1 MKEVICINDKFDKE
15 PAEFFSMHGVT
26 LPEKGKIY
34 HVREVVNHTI
44 NKVGLRLEEIVN
56 PRVPTAHP
64 ILGMIN
70 IEPSF
75 CQTRFSLLNGDMVTV
90 DSLAE
95 EIKQLA

>member
-1 MKEVICINDKFDKE
+1 MKEVICTNDKFEKE
-15 PAEFFSMHGVT
+15 PFEFFSMHGVV
-26 LPEKGKIY
+26 LPEKGKHY
-34 HVREVVNHTI
+34 HVREIVNHTI

-56 PRVPTAHP
+56 PRVPTKHP
-64 ILGMIN
+64 ILGMLN

-95 EIKQLA
+95 ETKQLA